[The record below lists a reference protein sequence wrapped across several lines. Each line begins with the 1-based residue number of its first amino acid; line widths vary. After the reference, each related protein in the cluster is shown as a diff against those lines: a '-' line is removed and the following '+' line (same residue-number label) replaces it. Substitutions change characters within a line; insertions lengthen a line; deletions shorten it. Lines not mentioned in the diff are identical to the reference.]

1 MNDTL
6 SLKEEKVKKK
16 KKKEFQY
23 RDANQGYAMV
33 APAFILLLVFAYIP
47 LIMALFRAFQDYS
60 TGEFCG
66 FNNFD
71 YILKTPAFIK
81 SFGNVLLFT
90 AIIVVAQMVL
100 SFFFASVLKAID
112 IKVANAIKVICYVP
126 CLISGVVASIMYM
139 FILNYGGGLI
149 TSILVSLDK
158 DPIAF
163 TTQGYWPILCVLLPT
178 FWLGFGYNTLV
189 MYAGL
194 LNVPKTY
201 YEVAEI
207 DGANFWEKNRFITL
221 PYMKNIFILVLVN
234 LITGTLQMM
243 DIPYMITG
251 GGPLEMT
258 LTPSLYLFNSFRD
271 TGRPQN
277 VTIAGALLVMIL
289 IVTVNIVAF
298 KFIKSEKMEE

>member
-1 MNDTL
+1 MNEALPLDV
-6 SLKEEKVKKK
+6 KVKKK
-16 KKKEFQY
+16 KKKEFKY
-23 RDANQGYAMV
+23 RDAKQGYLMV
-33 APAFILLLVFAYIP
+33 SIAVLLLLVFAYVP
-47 LIMALFRAFQDYS
+47 LVMALVRSVQDYS
-60 TGEFCG
+60 TGEFVG
-66 FNNFD
+66 FDNFD
-71 YILKTPAFIK
+71 YILKTPSFIK
-81 SFGNVLLFT
+81 SFKNVLLFT
-90 AIIVVAQMVL
+90 GIIVVAQMVL
-100 SFFFASVLKAID
+100 SFFFASVLKAINV
-112 IKVANAIKVICYVP
+112 KVANAIKVICYVP

-149 TSILVSLDK
+149 TSILISLDK

-163 TTQGYWPILCVLLPT
+163 TTQGYWPILCILLPT

-194 LNVPKTY
+194 VNIPRTY

-207 DGANFWEKNRFITL
+207 DGANFWEKNRFVTI

-243 DIPYMITG
+243 DIPYMITH

-277 VTIAGALLVMIL
+277 VTIAGALLVMVL

-298 KFIKSEKMEE
+298 RFIKSEKLED

>member
-1 MNDTL
+1 MNEALPLDV
-6 SLKEEKVKKK
+6 KIKKK
-16 KKKEFQY
+16 KKKEFKY
-23 RDANQGYAMV
+23 RDAKQGYLMV
-33 APAFILLLVFAYIP
+33 SIAVLLLLVFAYVP
-47 LIMALFRAFQDYS
+47 LVMALIRSVQDYS
-60 TGEFCG
+60 TGEFVG
-66 FNNFD
+66 FDNFD
-71 YILKTPAFIK
+71 YILKTPSFIK
-81 SFGNVLLFT
+81 SFKNVLLFT
-90 AIIVVAQMVL
+90 GIIVVAQMVL
-100 SFFFASVLKAID
+100 SFFFASVLKAINV
-112 IKVANAIKVICYVP
+112 KVANAIKVICYVP

-149 TSILVSLDK
+149 TSILISLDK

-163 TTQGYWPILCVLLPT
+163 TTQGYWPILCILLPT

-194 LNVPKTY
+194 VNIPRTY

-207 DGANFWEKNRFITL
+207 DGANFWEKNRFVTI

-243 DIPYMITG
+243 DIPYMITH

-277 VTIAGALLVMIL
+277 VTIAGALLVMVL

-298 KFIKSEKMEE
+298 RFIKSEKLED

>member
-1 MNDTL
+1 MNQTL
-6 SLKEEKVKKK
+6 PLDNKVKKK
-16 KKKEFQY
+16 KKSNFKY
-23 RDANQGYAMV
+23 RDAKYGYAMV
-33 APAFILLLVFAYIP
+33 SIAVLLLLVFAYIP
-47 LIMALFRAFQDYS
+47 LVMAVVRAFQDYS
-60 TGEFCG
+60 TGKFVG
-66 FNNFD
+66 FDNFD
-71 YILKTPAFIK
+71 YILKTPSFIK
-81 SFGNVLLFT
+81 SFKNVLLFT
-90 AIIVVAQMVL
+90 GIIVVAQMVL
-100 SFFFASVLKAID
+100 SFFFASVLKAIS
-112 IKVANAIKVICYVP
+112 IKVANAIKVICYIP

-149 TSILVSLDK
+149 TSILVSLDM

-163 TTQGYWPILCVLLPT
+163 TTEGYWPILCVLMPT

-194 LNVPKTY
+194 VNIPKTY

-207 DGANFWEKNRFITL
+207 DGANFWQRNRFVTL

-243 DIPYMITG
+243 DIPYMITH

-289 IVTVNIVAF
+289 IVTVNIIAF
-298 KFIKSEKMEE
+298 KIIKSEKMED